1 MGLRGVEPLT
11 SRLSGNVT
19 TKRERT
25 TSRGVTPYERTPAPD
40 ETPKPGD
47 FVRQPYPYRTLR
59 QAGGTRA
66 VAA

>member
-1 MGLRGVEPLT
+1 MGLRRVELLT
-11 SRLSGNVT
+11 SRLSGNRT

-47 FVRQPYPYRTLR
+47 FVRRPYPYRTLR
-59 QAGGTRA
+59 QTDGTPG